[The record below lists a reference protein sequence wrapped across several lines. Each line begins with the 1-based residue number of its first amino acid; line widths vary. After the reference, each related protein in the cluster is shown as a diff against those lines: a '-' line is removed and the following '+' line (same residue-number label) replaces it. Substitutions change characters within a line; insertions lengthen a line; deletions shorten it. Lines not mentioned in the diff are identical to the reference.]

1 MKKGIYLLILIFTS
15 LLMIQEVKPNS
26 DYKTYEQIE
35 MTRGKL
41 LEQYTKEEYDT
52 YYKVVDKRKFMGWN
66 VHKVYENVKVT
77 YTTQTLFSYYNDGY
91 TPIEYE
97 YKLDRKQTSK
107 LGLSATGTISTKT
120 QKADKL
126 FKNNLDASLKLSADY
141 QQSNE
146 EKEAITMKLKV
157 DPGTQVDLYIYG
169 EGKITNG
176 VASRY
181 VFFVRMDR
189 GGFEVFLVTTQYQR
203 LEKRRI

>member
-1 MKKGIYLLILIFTS
+1 MKKIIYVILLTLTACIITQS
-15 LLMIQEVKPNS
+15 TTPNS
-26 DYKTYEQIE
+26 DYRTYEYLE

-41 LEQYTKEEYDT
+41 LENFTEAEYKS
-52 YYKVVDKRKFMGWN
+52 YYEVVDQRKFMGWN
-66 VHKVYENVKVT
+66 IHKVYENVKVT
-77 YTTQTLFSYYNDGY
+77 YTTQTLFSYYNDGFSA
-91 TPIEYE
+91 IDYE

-141 QQSNE
+141 QQTSE

-169 EGKITNG
+169 EGRITNG
-176 VASRY
+176 VACRY

-189 GGFEVFLVTTQYQR
+189 GGFEVFLITTQYQR
-203 LEKRRI
+203 LEKKRI